1 MRPLC
6 TSSRFRSR
14 AATAMGLSLALA
26 VATALLAACS
36 RQAAATPAAIASPS
50 PAIGIEHTRARV
62 ELDLSGDSA
71 NPAWELSPEQT
82 DRVMAA
88 MFSGGYA
95 PAGEPPRCPCGSGYG
110 GFVITWIG
118 DPKYLSGGPESL
130 RVCGGRIEAR
140 GRIGANAPRQ
150 SEPEIVQDLDH
161 RLEYYLLETAK
172 PYVDAALYES
182 VRQEIARCTK
192 PDDATPYA
200 RERIAHYALAGDL
213 PGDLPAEAP
222 VYQVMP
228 GPVPDEAWARR
239 VAAALGFAGE
249 PSGESRSAAQPA
261 WTWTGAERNSL
272 LDVYGSIAYTC
283 SHPPAQPAG
292 APQTADEA
300 VAAVRAWLWAR
311 DLLSADCTSDAQ
323 AWPGVDGLG
332 WEVRFRRR
340 LDGVPVGS
348 QWSMSGGLQVRLNSL
363 GEVESLGYLRHEV
376 VKGAPV
382 PLKPVQQA
390 WQELQTY
397 GPAYFD
403 CEGPTTGPTYER
415 FTITDVTLGY
425 RECCYAS
432 AEVQDELRP
441 YYVFTGEVEFANGSE
456 KIRAAAYVPADAA
469 P

>member
-6 TSSRFRSR
+6 TSSRCRSR
-14 AATAMGLSLALA
+14 TATGLFLALA
-26 VATALLAACS
+26 GAIALLPACS
-36 RQAAATPAAIASPS
+36 RQTAATPTAIASPS
-50 PAIGIEHTRARV
+50 PATGIERTRARV
-62 ELDLSGDSA
+62 ELDLSGGSA

-82 DRVMAA
+82 DRVFAA

-110 GFVITWIG
+110 GFAVTWIG
-118 DPKYLSGGPESL
+118 DARYLSGGPESL
-130 RVCGGRIEAR
+130 HVCGGRIEAR
-140 GRIGANAPRQ
+140 GRIGAKGQDQP
-150 SEPEIVQDLDH
+150 EPEIVQDLDH
-161 RLEYYLLETAK
+161 QLEYYLLETAR

-182 VRQEIARCTK
+182 VRQEIACCTK

-200 RERIAHYALAGDL
+200 RSRIGSYVLANALPA
-213 PGDLPAEAP
+213 DLPAEAP
-222 VYQVMP
+222 VYQVVP
-228 GPVPDEAWARR
+228 GAVPDEARARQ
-239 VAAALGFAGE
+239 VARGLGFTGD
-249 PSGESRSAAQPA
+249 PSSESSSAAQPA
-261 WTWTGAERNSL
+261 WSWVGPEGNGL

-311 DLLSADCTSDAQ
+311 DLLPADCSSDAQ

-425 RECCYAS
+425 RECCYGS
-432 AEVQDELRP
+432 AEVQDQLRP
-441 YYVFTGEVEFANGSE
+441 YYVFAGEVEIARWSQV
-456 KIRAAAYVPADAA
+456 IRAVAYVPADAA

>member
-6 TSSRFRSR
+6 TSSRCRSR
-14 AATAMGLSLALA
+14 AATATGLFLAFA
-26 VATALLAACS
+26 VAIALLAACS
-36 RQAAATPAAIASPS
+36 RQAAATPTAIASPS
-50 PAIGIEHTRARV
+50 PATGIERTRARV

-82 DRVMAA
+82 GRVFAA
-88 MFSGGYA
+88 MFSGGYP
-95 PAGEPPRCPCGSGYG
+95 PAAEPLRCPCGSGYG
-110 GFVITWIG
+110 GFVVTRIG
-118 DPKYLSGGPESL
+118 DARYLSGGPESL

-140 GRIGANAPRQ
+140 GRIGAKGQDQP
-150 SEPEIVQDLDH
+150 EPETLQDLDH
-161 RLEYYLLETAK
+161 QLEYYLLETAR

-182 VRQEIARCTK
+182 VRQEIARCTI
-192 PDDATPYA
+192 PADATPYA
-200 RERIAHYALAGDL
+200 RSRTGSYALATGLPTDL
-213 PGDLPAEAP
+213 PPEAP
-222 VYQVMP
+222 IYAVVQ
-228 GPVPDEAWARR
+228 GPVPDEAWARQ
-239 VAAALGFAGE
+239 VAAALGFTGD

-283 SHPPAQPAG
+283 SHPPVQPAG

-300 VAAVRAWLWAR
+300 VAAVRAWLSAR
-311 DLLSADCTSDAQ
+311 GLLPADCTGDAQ

-340 LDGVPVGS
+340 LDRMPVGS
-348 QWSMSGGLQVRLNSL
+348 QWSMTGGLQVRLNSL
-363 GEVESLGYLRHEV
+363 GEVESLGHLRHEV

-382 PLKPVQQA
+382 PLKPVQRA

-397 GPAYFD
+397 GPAHFD

-441 YYVFTGEVEFANGSE
+441 YYVFTGEAEFANGSE